1 MAVLAWWAC
10 GCASLTC
17 ENTVSPTASQ
27 AHCVR
32 ALVTL
37 ALINPG
43 VGSLTGGVVA
53 SVFTAGFFALLA
65 LVPGRGLGW
74 GDVKFQA
81 GLGFYLGFVHP
92 GWEIVQVMTAFF
104 LGSLQGLGMVFS
116 RRGSVRDPIA
126 FGPWMMAGVCLS
138 IIWAQSP
145 EII

>member
-1 MAVLAWWAC
+1 M
-10 GCASLTC
+10 
-17 ENTVSPTASQ
+17 
-27 AHCVR
+27 
-32 ALVTL
+32 TL
-37 ALINPG
+37 ALMNPG
-43 VGSLTGGVVA
+43 AGSLTGGVVA

-92 GWEIVQVMTAFF
+92 GWEIVQVMIAFF

>member
-1 MAVLAWWAC
+1 MAVWAWWAC

-17 ENTVSPTASQ
+17 ENTGSPIASQ
-27 AHCVR
+27 DLCA
-32 ALVTL
+32 ALVAL

-43 VGSLTGGVVA
+43 TGSLTGGVVA